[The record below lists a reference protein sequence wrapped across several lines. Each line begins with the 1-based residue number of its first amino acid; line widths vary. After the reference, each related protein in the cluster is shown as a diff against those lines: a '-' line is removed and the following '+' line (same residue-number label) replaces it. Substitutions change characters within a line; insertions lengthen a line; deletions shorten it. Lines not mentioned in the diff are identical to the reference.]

1 MSRRSL
7 ALAAGLVALYALAVG
22 SLAARAP
29 LWNDELY
36 TWYFAQLPTMADV
49 WDKLGT
55 GVEQIPPLYYVLV
68 RGSLGLFGDDQLA
81 LRLPSMLGFLLA
93 IVCVFVAVA
102 RRTSA

>member
-7 ALAAGLVALYALAVG
+7 AVGVGLVALYALAVV
-22 SLAARAP
+22 SLAVRAP

-68 RGSLGLFGDDQLA
+68 RASLALFGDDQ
-81 LRLPSMLGFLLA
+81 RYR
-93 IVCVFVAVA
+93 VA
-102 RRTSA
+102 

>member
-1 MSRRSL
+1 VSRRSL

-55 GVEQIPPLYYVLV
+55 GVEQSARQVPHFLAKFLAMLLVL
-68 RGSLGLFGDDQLA
+68 RG
-81 LRLPSMLGFLLA
+81 RK
-93 IVCVFVAVA
+93 
-102 RRTSA
+102 